1 MIDSY
6 RYDSS
11 DLLQQRQFALA
22 AVATHNKSGVC
33 TESYEFCDKVIQTGK
48 IAEIIE
54 RHAEGG
60 DMMAAFAEVNELY
73 EEHLKKWP
81 PKS

>member
-11 DLLQQRQFALA
+11 DLQQQRQFALA

-33 TESYEFCDKVIQTGK
+33 TESYHFCDKVIQDGV

-54 RHAEGG
+54 RYADTD
-60 DMMAAFAEVNELY
+60 DMFAAFAEVNELY
-73 EEHLKKWP
+73 QEHLKKWP